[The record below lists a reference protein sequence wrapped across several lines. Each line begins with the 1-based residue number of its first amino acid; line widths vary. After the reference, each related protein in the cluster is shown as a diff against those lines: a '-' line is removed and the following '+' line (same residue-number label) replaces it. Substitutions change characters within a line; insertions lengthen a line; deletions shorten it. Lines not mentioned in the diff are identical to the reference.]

1 MRGRGGGEELR
12 EGYKVPGSHTQGHG
26 RRENRHRALEARE
39 ELPFSL
45 ALGKKQEA
53 RALLS
58 AAAWTQGRTS
68 QGRVLLAG
76 ELLSAYEH

>member
-1 MRGRGGGEELR
+1 MRNLGKFTRCQAATPR
-12 EGYKVPGSHTQGHG
+12 EMDSERT
-26 RRENRHRALEARE
+26 RHRALEAHE

-58 AAAWTQGRTS
+58 AAGWTQGRTS
-68 QGRVLLAG
+68 QGRVLLAR
-76 ELLSAYEH
+76 ELLSAYER